1 MVQTYI
7 SATLG
12 NMVAQSVMRG
22 LNVNDKP
29 LDLADSVLSG
39 MQVGTAFIAYPVSVQ
54 LLKDVCPAFKKNA
67 EDPNGNKWITYTLGG
82 AGGAAIVTLLNYPI
96 SRFQMARRTG
106 TCPIKNP
113 IKEMA
118 SMYIDQVGSSIG
130 FAATMGTVA
139 PLIPIPKDSLG
150 SWARNSGLVQ
160 ISNIGGKVFAYPI
173 HKIRHGS
180 SLCGMIGGYLKGALG
195 VCVTGDST
203 AHFKNVLAFIA

>member
-1 MVQTYI
+1 MVHTYI

-22 LNVNDKP
+22 LGTTEAP
-29 LDLADSVLSG
+29 LDFCDSALSG

-54 LLKDVCPAFKKNA
+54 LLKDISPKFKKNA

-96 SRFQMARRTG
+96 SRIQVTRKTG
-106 TCPIKNP
+106 KCPIKNP
-113 IKEMA
+113 LKEMA
-118 SMYIDQVGSSIG
+118 SMYVDQIGSSIG

-160 ISNIGGKVFAYPI
+160 IANIGGKCFAYPI

-180 SLCGMIGGYLKGALG
+180 TLCGMISGYLKGSLG
-195 VCVTGDST
+195 VMVTGDST
-203 AHFKNVLAFIA
+203 MHFKNVLSFIA